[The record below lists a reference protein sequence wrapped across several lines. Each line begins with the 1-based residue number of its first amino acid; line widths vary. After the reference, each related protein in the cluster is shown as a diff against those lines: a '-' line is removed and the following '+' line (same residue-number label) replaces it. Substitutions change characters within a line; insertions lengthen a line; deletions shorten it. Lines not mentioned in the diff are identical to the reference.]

1 MSGAEPRLVV
11 VGLGPGSPDLRTV
24 GTQRALDT
32 ADRIILRTRI
42 HPGLDDLLTDSR
54 VSDCD
59 DLYQSATAFASLYD
73 AVAERVLTVAR
84 EGGTT
89 VFAVPG
95 HPRFA
100 EQTVA
105 LIERHAGERGIPVDV
120 LDAVSFVDTVA
131 NAARIDPV
139 ASGLQIVDA
148 EELGSVLEREPYA
161 AGLLGVDPAR
171 ALLVAQLYNR
181 EIAAAVKLALSR
193 VYPDEHP
200 VTLLQGV
207 GAGVAV
213 DVSPHSLHTLD
224 RQEVDHLTSLWVP
237 PLPPLDATRSAE
249 TLPRI
254 VARLRAPRG
263 CPWDRE
269 QTHASLRGAI
279 LEEAYET
286 VDAIDQGDDAGL
298 AEELGDLLLLVVM
311 HAQIAEEAGVFQ
323 IEDVYDAIN
332 RKLVRRHPHVFGD
345 VTATTPDAV
354 ITTWEGVKAAERAEK
369 GTAATERSRYDRLP
383 RAMPA
388 LRKAVELVAPR
399 ETLGPAPRAAAG
411 APLLAEV
418 LDLIAEGYD
427 PEATLELAVRQHA
440 VELEQREMSIA
451 TTGMSNNEEG
461 RE

>member
-1 MSGAEPRLVV
+1 MNDAEPRIVI
-11 VGLGPGSPDLRTV
+11 VGVGPGARDLRTI
-24 GTQRALDT
+24 GTQKALDA

-42 HPGLDDLLTDSR
+42 HPGLDDLRGDPR

-73 AVAERVLTVAR
+73 AVAERVLAGAR

-89 VFAVPG
+89 IFAVPG

-100 EQTVA
+100 ERTVA
-105 LIERHAGERGIPVDV
+105 LIERRAGALGIPVEV
-120 LDAVSFVDTVA
+120 LDAVSFVDTAV
-131 NAARIDPV
+131 NAAGIDPV
-139 ASGLQIVDA
+139 ADGLQIVDA
-148 EELGSVLEREPYA
+148 EELASVLAREPYA
-161 AGLLGVDPAR
+161 AGLIGVNPAR
-171 ALLVAQLYNR
+171 PLLVAQLYNP

-193 VYPDEHP
+193 LYPDEHP
-200 VTLLQGV
+200 VTLLR
-207 GAGVAV
+207 GAGAEEGS
-213 DVSPHSLHTLD
+213 DARPHPLRELD
-224 RQEVDHLTSLWVP
+224 RQAVDHLTTLWAP
-237 PLPPLDATRSAE
+237 PLAPLEATRSAE

-254 VARLRAPRG
+254 VARLRAPGG

-269 QTHASLRGAI
+269 QTHASLRGAL

-298 AEELGDLLLLVVM
+298 AEELGDLLLLVMM

-323 IEDVYDAIN
+323 IEDVYEGIN

-354 ITTWEGVKAAERAEK
+354 VTTWEGVKAAERAEK
-369 GTAATERSRYDRLP
+369 GEPAPERSRYERLP

-399 ETLGPAPRAAAG
+399 ETLGPAMDPDAG
-411 APLLAEV
+411 APLLAAV
-418 LDLIAEGYD
+418 LDLIGQGFD
-427 PEATLELAVRQHA
+427 PESVLEAALRRHA
-440 VELEQREMSIA
+440 ETIVQRESA
-451 TTGMSNNEEG
+451 RPTTGKSEHEEG
-461 RE
+461 RA